1 MQRYYDVDPIV
12 NELYVDNNGN
22 KYSVLVTNE
31 EHRVVDSRVIL
42 NGLPDPGYRVV
53 VESNGNILTE
63 VSLNEKLSDNTKYKV
78 DYANGFVNLH
88 SNLEGQMVNIKQYH
102 SRGLT
107 YFPASRV
114 YTELDEWGKVKETVS
129 DIEGSIAQV
138 IEITE
143 TLPDKLDQ
151 VIEAG
156 QIIDSEMANIEEFG
170 RQFNELKEM
179 SEEATA
185 QANIIID
192 FISQIDSA
200 TDDLQLQILRSQE
213 QYDLLQSSMDD
224 TDTLFGRLE
233 LLDGQIQDLIDNSN
247 TTRTELAN
255 SILAFNNEVGDIVD
269 RLNTLER
276 DLGGYEANINALI
289 TEADNA
295 RQMLQ
300 DTIDGSDLSGYATQV
315 ELNTKEDKSN
325 KGVANGYAPLD
336 ASRQVPLEFLP
347 PIDTFPSGGSNG
359 QVLKFNNG
367 NVVWGTDNNTVY
379 THPST
384 HPATMITESATK
396 RFVTDTEKATWN
408 NKQDTISELGS
419 YNVTYTDTDNTQKTS
434 ILSTLINAIRTS
446 TNNKVDKETGKGL
459 STNDYTTTE
468 KNKLNGIQAG
478 AEKNVVTSVNGQTGS
493 ITLDLGTD
501 YTHPTTHPAS
511 MIVEDATHR
520 FVTDTEKNT
529 WNNKQNKLTAGT
541 NVSISG
547 NTISA
552 TNTTYP
558 VATTSANGLMSS
570 ADKTNLN
577 NIQVTGIKVITSGSF
592 TTSTLPN
599 GWLGFRVI

>member
-78 DYANGFVNLH
+78 DYASGFVNLH
-88 SNLEGQMVNIKQYH
+88 SNLEGQMVNVKQYH

-170 RQFNELKEM
+170 RQFNELKQM
-179 SEEATA
+179 SEEATT
-185 QANIIID
+185 QANIIMD
-192 FISQIDSA
+192 FMSQIDGA
-200 TDDLQLQILRSQE
+200 TDELQLQILRSQE
-213 QYDLLQSSMDD
+213 QYDLLQSSKAD
-224 TDTLFGRLE
+224 TDALFDRLE
-233 LLDGQIQDLIDNSN
+233 LLDGQIQDLINNSN

-269 RLNTLER
+269 RLNTLEG
-276 DLGGYEANINALI
+276 DLSGYEANINALI
-289 TEADNA
+289 TEANAA

-384 HPATMITESATK
+384 HPATMITESVTK
-396 RFVTDTEKATWN
+396 RFVTDNEKATWN

-419 YNVTYTDTDNTQKTS
+419 YNVTYTDTDSTQKTS
-434 ILSTLINAIRTS
+434 ILSTLINTIRTS
-446 TNNKVDKETGKGL
+446 INNKVDKETGKGL
-459 STNDYTTTE
+459 SSNDYTTTE
-468 KNKLNGIQAG
+468 KNKLSGIQAG

-501 YTHPTTHPAS
+501 YTHPTSHPAS

-520 FVTDTEKNT
+520 FVTDTEKTT
-529 WNNKQNKLTAGT
+529 WNNKQNTLTAGT

-552 TNTTYP
+552 TNTTYS

-570 ADKTNLN
+570 TDKRNLN
-577 NIQVTGIKVITSGSF
+577 NVQVTGIKVITSGSF
-592 TTSTLPN
+592 TTSTLPS

>member
-12 NELYVDNNGN
+12 NELYVDNHGN

-53 VESNGNILTE
+53 VESDGNILTE

-88 SNLEGQMVNIKQYH
+88 SNLEGQMVNVKQYH

-143 TLPDKLDQ
+143 TLPDKLEQ

-156 QIIDSEMANIEEFG
+156 QTIDNEMPKIEEFD
-170 RQFNELKEM
+170 RQFNDLKQM

-185 QANIIID
+185 QANIIMD
-192 FISQIDSA
+192 FISQIDGA
-200 TDDLQLQILRSQE
+200 TDELQAQILKSQE
-213 QYDLLQSSMDD
+213 QYELLQSSKAD
-224 TDTLFGRLE
+224 TDALFGKLGI
-233 LLDGQIQDLIDNSN
+233 LDGQIQDLINNSN
-247 TTRTELAN
+247 ATKTELAD

-276 DLGGYEANINALI
+276 DLSGYETNINALI
-289 TEADNA
+289 EKADGA

-300 DTIDGSDLSGYATQV
+300 DTIDGSDLNGYATKI

-336 ASRQVPLEFLP
+336 DSRQVPLEFLP

-359 QVLKFNNG
+359 QVLKFNDG
-367 NVVWGTDNNTVY
+367 DAVWGTDNDTVY

-384 HPATMITESATK
+384 HPATMITETTTK
-396 RFVTDTEKATWN
+396 RFVTDDEKAIWN
-408 NKQDTISELGS
+408 AKQ
-419 YNVTYTDTDNTQKTS
+419 
-434 ILSTLINAIRTS
+434 NAL
-446 TNNKVDKETGKGL
+446 K
-459 STNDYTTTE
+459 
-468 KNKLNGIQAG
+468 AG
-478 AEKNVVTSVNGQTGS
+478 AN
-493 ITLDLGTD
+493 ITIATD
-501 YTHPTTHPAS
+501 
-511 MIVEDATHR
+511 
-520 FVTDTEKNT
+520 
-529 WNNKQNKLTAGT
+529 G
-541 NVSISG
+541 
-547 NTISA
+547 TISA
-552 TNTTYP
+552 TDKDTVTTINGKTGAISKADITALGIPDKDTTYG
-558 VATTSANGLMSS
+558 VAATASNGLMSS
-570 ADKTNLN
+570 ADKTKLD
-577 NIQVTGIKVITSGSF
+577 NINISGIKVSTTGDF
-592 TTSTLPN
+592 TTSTLPSEYI
-599 GWLGFRVI
+599 GFVLE

>member
-88 SNLEGQMVNIKQYH
+88 SNLEGQMVNVKQYH

-143 TLPDKLDQ
+143 TLPDQLDQ

-179 SEEATA
+179 SEEATT
-185 QANIIID
+185 QANIIMD
-192 FISQIDSA
+192 FISQVDGA
-200 TDDLQLQILRSQE
+200 TDELQLQILRSQE
-213 QYDLLQSSMDD
+213 QYDLLQSSMAD
-224 TDTLFGRLE
+224 TDDLFDRLE

-255 SILAFNNEVGDIVD
+255 SILTFNNEVGDIVD
-269 RLNTLER
+269 RLNTLEG
-276 DLGGYEANINALI
+276 DLGGYETNINALI
-289 TEADNA
+289 TEADRA

-446 TNNKVDKETGKGL
+446 INNKVDKETGKSL
-459 STNDYTTTE
+459 SSNDYTTTE
-468 KNKLNGIQAG
+468 KNKLSGIQAG

-520 FVTDTEKNT
+520 FVTDTEKST

-570 ADKTNLN
+570 TDKRNLN
-577 NIQVTGIKVITSGSF
+577 NVQVTGIKVITSGSF
-592 TTSTLPN
+592 TTTNLPN
-599 GWLGFRVI
+599 GWLGFRVE

>member
-78 DYANGFVNLH
+78 DYASGFVNLH
-88 SNLEGQMVNIKQYH
+88 SNLEGQMVNVKQYH

-156 QIIDSEMANIEEFG
+156 QIIDSEMANIEEFS
-170 RQFNELKEM
+170 RQFNELKQM
-179 SEEATA
+179 SEEATT
-185 QANIIID
+185 QANIIMD
-192 FISQIDSA
+192 FMSQIDGA
-200 TDDLQLQILRSQE
+200 TDELQLQILRSQE
-213 QYDLLQSSMDD
+213 QYDLLQSSRAD
-224 TDTLFGRLE
+224 TDALFDRLE
-233 LLDGQIQDLIDNSN
+233 LLDGQIQDLINNSN

-269 RLNTLER
+269 RLNTLEG
-276 DLGGYEANINALI
+276 DLSGYETNINALI
-289 TEADNA
+289 TEADRS

-336 ASRQVPLEFLP
+336 NNRQVPLEFLP

-379 THPST
+379 THPNT

-396 RFVTDTEKATWN
+396 RFVSDAEKATWN

-434 ILSTLINAIRTS
+434 ILSTLINTIRTS
-446 TNNKVDKETGKGL
+446 INNKVDKETGKGL
-459 STNDYTTTE
+459 SSNDYTTTE
-468 KNKLNGIQAG
+468 KNKLSGIQAG

-570 ADKTNLN
+570 TDKRNLN
-577 NIQVTGIKVITSGSF
+577 NVQVTGIKVITSGSF
-592 TTSTLPN
+592 TTSTLPS

>member
-78 DYANGFVNLH
+78 DYASGFVNLH
-88 SNLEGQMVNIKQYH
+88 SNLEGQMVNVKQYH

-156 QIIDSEMANIEEFG
+156 QIIDSEMAKIEEFG
-170 RQFNELKEM
+170 RQFNELKQM

-185 QANIIID
+185 KANIIID

-200 TDDLQLQILRSQE
+200 TDELQEQILRSQE
-213 QYDLLQSSMDD
+213 QYGLLQSSMAD
-224 TDTLFGRLE
+224 TDALFGRLE
-233 LLDGQIQDLIDNSN
+233 LLDGQIQDLINNSN

-255 SILAFNNEVGDIVD
+255 SILAFNNEVGVIVD
-269 RLNTLER
+269 RLNTLEG
-276 DLGGYEANINALI
+276 DLSGYETNINALI
-289 TEADNA
+289 AEADKA

-336 ASRQVPLEFLP
+336 NNRQVPLEFLP

-359 QVLKFNNG
+359 QVLKFSNG

-396 RFVTDTEKATWN
+396 RFVTDDEKSTWN

-419 YNVTYTDTDNTQKTS
+419 YNVTYTDTDDTQKTS
-434 ILSTLINAIRTS
+434 VLSTLINAIRTS
-446 TNNKVDKETGKGL
+446 INNKVDKVSGKQL
-459 STNDYTTTE
+459 SSNDYTTTE
-468 KNKLNGIQAG
+468 KNKLSGIEAG

-520 FVTDTEKNT
+520 FVTDTEKTT
-529 WNNKQNKLTAGT
+529 WNNKQNTLTAGT

-552 TNTTYP
+552 TNTTYS
-558 VATTSANGLMSS
+558 VATTSANGLMSA
-570 ADKTNLN
+570 ADKRNLDN
-577 NIQVTGIKVITSGSF
+577 VQVTGIKVITSGSF
-592 TTSTLPN
+592 TTTTLPS

>member
-78 DYANGFVNLH
+78 DYASGFVNLH
-88 SNLEGQMVNIKQYH
+88 SNLEGQMVNVKQYH

-170 RQFNELKEM
+170 RQFNELKQM
-179 SEEATA
+179 SEEATT
-185 QANIIID
+185 QANIIMD
-192 FISQIDSA
+192 FMSQVDGA
-200 TDDLQLQILRSQE
+200 TDELQLQTLRSQE

-255 SILAFNNEVGDIVD
+255 SILTFNNEVGDIVD
-269 RLNTLER
+269 RLNTLEG
-276 DLGGYEANINALI
+276 DLGGYETNINALI
-289 TEADNA
+289 TEADSA

-396 RFVTDTEKATWN
+396 RFVTDAEKATWN

-446 TNNKVDKETGKGL
+446 INNKVDKETGKGL

-529 WNNKQNKLTAGT
+529 WNNKQNTLTAGT

-558 VATTSANGLMSS
+558 VATTSANGLMSA
-570 ADKTNLN
+570 ADKRNLDN
-577 NIQVTGIKVITSGSF
+577 VQVTGIKVITSGSF

>member
-78 DYANGFVNLH
+78 DYASGFVNLH
-88 SNLEGQMVNIKQYH
+88 SNLEGQMVNVKQYH

-129 DIEGSIAQV
+129 DIEGSITQV

-143 TLPDKLDQ
+143 TLPDKLEQ

-170 RQFNELKEM
+170 RQFNELKQM

-185 QANIIID
+185 KANIIID
-192 FISQIDSA
+192 FMSQIDSA
-200 TDDLQLQILRSQE
+200 TDELQEQILRSQE
-213 QYDLLQSSMDD
+213 QYGLLQSSMAD
-224 TDTLFGRLE
+224 TDALFGRLE
-233 LLDGQIQDLIDNSN
+233 LLDGQIQDLINNSN

-269 RLNTLER
+269 RLNTLEG
-276 DLGGYEANINALI
+276 DLSGYETNINALI
-289 TEADNA
+289 AEADRA

-300 DTIDGSDLSGYATQV
+300 DTIDGSDLGGYATKI

-336 ASRQVPLEFLP
+336 ASSQVPLEFLP

-359 QVLKFNNG
+359 QVLKFSNG

-396 RFVTDTEKATWN
+396 RFVTDDEKSTWN

-419 YNVTYTDTDNTQKTS
+419 YNVTYTDTDDTQKTS
-434 ILSTLINAIRTS
+434 VLSTLINAIRTS
-446 TNNKVDKETGKGL
+446 INNKVDKVSGKQL
-459 STNDYTTTE
+459 SSNDYTTTE
-468 KNKLNGIQAG
+468 KNKLSGIEAG

-529 WNNKQNKLTAGT
+529 WNNKQNTLTAGT
-541 NVSISG
+541 NISISG

-552 TNTTYP
+552 TNTTYS

-570 ADKTNLN
+570 TDKRNLDN
-577 NIQVTGIKVITSGSF
+577 VQVTGIKVITSGSF
-592 TTSTLPN
+592 TTTTLPR